1 MVSTGV
7 IILEPG
13 RDDSGPTLRT
23 VMVNE
28 LAACYFGRLGTFAD
42 PLVDTTEGLAACGLL
57 DLALMVS
64 LTGHSHM
71 HENLAAPG
79 VTAHGQIVDV
89 AITPLGCG
97 AVTITFDDVTH
108 RRRN

>member
-7 IILEPG
+7 IILEPD
-13 RDDSGPTLRT
+13 RNEFGPILRT

-28 LAACYFGRLGTFAD
+28 LAAAYFGRIGTFAD
-42 PLVDTTEGLAACGLL
+42 HLEDTAEGLADCGLL

-64 LTGHSHM
+64 LTGQSHM

-79 VTAHGQIVDV
+79 VSAIGQIVDV

-108 RRRN
+108 RSRT

>member
-1 MVSTGV
+1 
-7 IILEPG
+7 
-13 RDDSGPTLRT
+13 
-23 VMVNE
+23 MVNE
-28 LAACYFGRLGTFAD
+28 LAAAYFGRIGTFAD
-42 PLVDTTEGLAACGLL
+42 HLMDTAEGLADCGLL

-64 LTGHSHM
+64 LTGQSHM

-79 VTAHGQIVDV
+79 VSAIGQIVDV

-108 RRRN
+108 RSRT